1 MTAARSMTIGALAR
15 DAGVTIETVRYYQRR
30 KLLGVPAR
38 PTGGV
43 RRYGEDA
50 LARIRFIKRAQDL
63 GFTLDEVGEQHKLRA
78 ARAPKAAV
86 RALAEHHLDD
96 LETRIADLS
105 RMRDALKHLTHAC
118 AHGHDPHCPILESL
132 AAGVGTNDGIGS

>member
-15 DAGVTIETVRYYQRR
+15 DASVNIETVRYYQRR

-63 GFTLDEVGEQHKLRA
+63 GFTLDEIAALLRLERFSA
-78 ARAPKAAV
+78 CGPA
-86 RALAEHHLDD
+86 RALAAKKLALVKARLHD
-96 LETRIADLS
+96 LARLEDVLEELIARCDTGAA
-105 RMRDALKHLTHAC
+105 RGC
-118 AHGHDPHCPILESL
+118 AIIESL
-132 AAGVGTNDGIGS
+132 AEN